1 MAAESV
7 PSEIIE
13 REQKTLLEILQQDP
27 DSVLDTLTSWRLI
40 SEEEF
45 ETLEHVTDPL
55 KKSQK
60 LLILIQRKGEVTCQ
74 QFFKCLFS
82 TFPESTSIW
91 GLRHEILKHE
101 NVPPPPSIGV
111 SKNSERAFSS
121 EKKQP
126 ENPEITVS
134 FKEKEHLALENFR
147 ETSLSSLEN
156 EKGCNTP
163 IDTLPYSFENVEYE
177 VPATIT
183 YLRDGQRYEEP
194 DDSLYLGDDYLESV
208 SYSEETETTVE
219 EEDYDA
225 PEYIVY
231 EGEEDSD
238 YSETTGFSDE
248 EQNYEDSETG
258 ISLEEEE
265 EEEEKSMEERRKVF
279 KDILSCLN
287 MDRSRKLFPD
297 CVKKFSLEKGC
308 EWTPE
313 TPGDLVWNFLMKVQA
328 LDVTAR
334 DPILRHKVLDEDNKR
349 EFLTGLEN
357 LEIQDT
363 QYINPLDVLCASML
377 CSDSSLQQEIMS
389 NMYQCQFALPL
400 LLPDA
405 ENNKSILMLGAMK
418 DIVKKPSTRSSGEPI
433 EDTDKF
439 LTCMKMPVISFV
451 RLGHCSFSKSR
462 ILNRLF
468 SPAQRKSHRIFLHQ
482 DSPALVLPR
491 QISDGL
497 VEITWCFPDSDD
509 LKENPSV
516 FQKPIAVTNLRGDL
530 EGFWTQ
536 FGFLMEVSS
545 AVIFFTSCLGEKEW
559 NLLMFLG
566 EAAIA
571 RCYFILSSQASESE
585 ETQIFQRI
593 LKLKP
598 SQLLIWESEE
608 AEDARKNMEG
618 LLAALQEV
626 MSSSSLR
633 CVSMEDMASLAR
645 ELGIQVDQDFE
656 HTQGVYVFPND
667 NMAGTADI
675 EGQQRHS
682 QPGSSSR
689 RHAQMPIREPGAS
702 CEVGWNLQNF
712 HHTPVFRPHL
722 ESSWPLP
729 ARIGGN
735 FNRFPFK
742 APRFMGFGS
751 EQRFR
756 WFRPLPFQNVRPQSR
771 GRSFGI
777 SSFRPQRFYSGAR
790 FMKFT
795 RPARGHPLSRIFGR
809 PPRPIFQHVH
819 ACPER
824 PQAMGTLKR
833 SGVSQGG
840 HSHSLGSQPTGV
852 VGRPQPRQACIR
864 GAQLPK
870 TPGKFMRAT
879 SHIEDPHPQ
888 SFQPAGA
895 IKKLAGPAS
904 QQGVQQKTQGRPSNP
919 ASQTGTHPMSK
930 SAQFECNESNQ
941 SKPSQARSFYSK
953 PSHPVPSQPKPSP
966 TKAPQPQSS
975 QAKPSPSRS
984 TQSKTSQPRPSQPNS
999 SRTSPSQA
1007 KTYHPKVGPKRGAK
1021 H

>member
-1 MAAESV
+1 
-7 PSEIIE
+7 
-13 REQKTLLEILQQDP
+13 
-27 DSVLDTLTSWRLI
+27 RLI

-45 ETLEHVTDPL
+45 ETVEQVTDPL

-60 LLILIQRKGEVTCQ
+60 LLSLIQRKGEATCQ
-74 QFFKCLFS
+74 HFFKCLFS

-101 NVPPPPSIGV
+101 NVLPPQSIGMN
-111 SKNSERAFSS
+111 KNSEDAFSS
-121 EKKQP
+121 QKKQP
-126 ENPEITVS
+126 EKPEITVS
-134 FKEKEHLALENFR
+134 FKEKELLALENFR

-156 EKGCNTP
+156 EEGCDIPT
-163 IDTLPYSFENVEYE
+163 DSLPYSFENEVEYE

-183 YLRDGQRYEEP
+183 YLRDGLRYEEP

-208 SYSEETETTVE
+208 TYSEDAGTAME
-219 EEDYDA
+219 EEDYDV
-225 PEYIVY
+225 PEHIVY
-231 EGEEDSD
+231 EGEGDFA

-248 EQNYEDSETG
+248 EQNYEDSEPG
-258 ISLEEEE
+258 ISLEEE

-279 KDILSCLN
+279 KDVLSCLN
-287 MDRSRKLFPD
+287 MDRSRKLLPD

-313 TPGDLVWNFLMKVQA
+313 TPGDLAWNFLMKVQA

-334 DPILRHKVLDEDNKR
+334 DPILRHKVLDEDNKGGL
-349 EFLTGLEN
+349 LTGLEN

-363 QYINPLDVLCASML
+363 QYINPLDVLCAAML

-418 DIVKKPSTRSSGEPI
+418 DVKKPSTRSSGEPI
-433 EDTDKF
+433 EDTEKF
-439 LTCMKMPVISFV
+439 LTCMKVPVISFV

-468 SPAQRKSHRIFLHQ
+468 NPAQQKSHRIFLHQ

-509 LKENPSV
+509 L
-516 FQKPIAVTNLRGDL
+516 
-530 EGFWTQ
+530 WTQ

-559 NLLMFLG
+559 DLLMFLG

-571 RCYFILSSQASESE
+571 RCYFILSSQARESE
-585 ETQIFQRI
+585 EAQIFQRI

-598 SQLLIWESEE
+598 SQLLTWEREE

-618 LLAALQEV
+618 LRAALREV

-633 CVSMEDMASLAR
+633 YVSVEDMASLAR

-656 HTQGVYVFPND
+656 NTQGVHIFPDD
-667 NMAGTADI
+667 NMAGTADG
-675 EGQQRHS
+675 EGQQRYS

-689 RHAQMPIREPGAS
+689 SHAQMPIREPGAS
-702 CEVGWNLQNF
+702 CEVGWNHQNF

-729 ARIGGN
+729 ARTGGN

-751 EQRFR
+751 QQRVR
-756 WFRPLPFQNVRPQSR
+756 WFCPLPFQNARPQSR

-777 SSFRPQRFYSGAR
+777 QSFQPQRFYSGAR
-790 FMKFT
+790 FMKFI
-795 RPARGHPLSRIFGR
+795 RPAWGHPLNRMFGR
-809 PPRPIFQHVH
+809 PPRPIFQHAH
-819 ACPER
+819 ACPKR
-824 PQAMGTLKR
+824 PQAMGTFKR

-852 VGRPQPRQACIR
+852 VGRPQPRQTCIQE
-864 GAQLPK
+864 AQFPK
-870 TPGKFMRAT
+870 TPGKVMKAT
-879 SHIEDPHPQ
+879 SHIEDPHP
-888 SFQPAGA
+888 
-895 IKKLAGPAS
+895 KKLVGPAS
-904 QQGVQQKTQGRPSNP
+904 QQEV
-919 ASQTGTHPMSK
+919 
-930 SAQFECNESNQ
+930 
-941 SKPSQARSFYSK
+941 
-953 PSHPVPSQPKPSP
+953 
-966 TKAPQPQSS
+966 
-975 QAKPSPSRS
+975 
-984 TQSKTSQPRPSQPNS
+984 
-999 SRTSPSQA
+999 
-1007 KTYHPKVGPKRGAK
+1007 
-1021 H
+1021 